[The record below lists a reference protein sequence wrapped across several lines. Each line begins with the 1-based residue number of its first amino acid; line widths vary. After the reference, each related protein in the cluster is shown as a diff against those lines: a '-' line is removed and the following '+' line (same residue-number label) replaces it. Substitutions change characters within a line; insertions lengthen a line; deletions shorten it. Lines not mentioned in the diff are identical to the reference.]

1 MKILILCTGNS
12 CRSQM
17 AHGFLQSFDRTLK
30 VYSAGTYASGQLN
43 PKAVLVMKEAGVDIS
58 HHTSDA
64 IDMYLDEEWD
74 YVITVC
80 GGANESCPAFTG
92 NVKHRLHMGFDDP
105 SHAEGTPE
113 FIMSEFYRVRDEIKA
128 GFRKFCD
135 EQLQKQ
141 LLPDRAVK
149 ALQYFDGSFNCA
161 QSVLASFAGELGL
174 SEDESLRVACAFGGG
189 MGRQQYTCG
198 AVTGAA
204 MALGLKFGKG
214 LHDEEEKKKFTYEKT
229 VQLFEEFER
238 IHGSTTCRHLLE
250 NLDMRDEKEH
260 AIIVERNL
268 FNSSCRTYVADAV
281 KIAEK
286 IINDSK

>member
-17 AHGFLQSFDRTLK
+17 AHGFLQSFDKRLK
-30 VYSAGTYASGQLN
+30 VFSAGTQASGQLARN
-43 PKAVLVMKEAGVDIS
+43 AVLVMKEAGVDIS
-58 HHTSDA
+58 HHTSDSV
-64 IDMYLDEEWD
+64 DLYLDEEWD

-80 GGANESCPAFTG
+80 GGANETCPTFIG
-92 NVKHRLHMGFDDP
+92 KVKHRLHMGFDDP
-105 SHAEGTPE
+105 SHAQGSPE
-113 FIMSEFYRVRDEIKA
+113 YIMSEFYRVRDEIKTA
-128 GFRKFCD
+128 FRKLYD
-135 EQLQKQ
+135 EELVMQLQ
-141 LLPDRAVK
+141 PDRAEK
-149 ALQYFDGSFNCA
+149 ALHYFDNSFNCA

-174 SEDESLRVACAFGGG
+174 TEDESLRVACAFGGG

-204 MALGLKFGKG
+204 MALGLKFGKAF
-214 LHDEEEKKKFTYEKT
+214 HDAEDKKADTYDKT
-229 VQLFEEFER
+229 VVLFREFEKLN
-238 IHGSTTCRHLLE
+238 GSVTCRHLLE

-268 FNSSCRTYVADAV
+268 FTTNCRRYVADAV
-281 KIAEK
+281 KITEK

>member
-17 AHGFLQSFDRTLK
+17 AQGFLQSFDKNLE
-30 VYSAGTYASGQLN
+30 VYSAGMYASGQLN
-43 PKAVLVMKEAGVDIS
+43 PTAVLVMQEAGIDIS

-64 IDMYLDEEWD
+64 LDLYLDKEWD

-92 NVKHRLHMGFDDP
+92 KVKHRLHMGFDDP
-105 SHAEGTPE
+105 SQAKGTPE
-113 FIMSEFYRVRDEIKA
+113 FVMGKFYRVRDEIKTA
-128 GFRKFCD
+128 FLHFYEEELKS
-135 EQLQKQ
+135 Q
-141 LLPDRAVK
+141 LLPDRADR
-149 ALQYFDGSFNCA
+149 ALNYFDNSFNCA

-250 NLDMRDEKEH
+250 NLDMRNEKEH